1 VHWARLAA
9 VELIILRE
17 GILTAVTPSFH
28 AAIGSSAKPTASG
41 RGNTRKEEL
50 QMRIRLGLVTV
61 LAASTTAGVMAAP
74 AFAEERTC
82 RGTIGA
88 TTVDNLRV
96 PQGATC
102 TLNGTRVKGTVKVER
117 GATLKASRI
126 SVVGNVQAEGAA
138 NVNVATSAVGGSV
151 QVVQG
156 KSSKLDRN
164 SVKGDVQYFE
174 NRGAISITRNRIDGN
189 LQCKENS
196 PSPTGGGN
204 IVQGNKEDQCARL

>member
-1 VHWARLAA
+1 MRTRIGL
-9 VELIILRE
+9 
-17 GILTAVTPSFH
+17 LTALVSLV
-28 AAIGSSAKPTASG
+28 ATAL
-41 RGNTRKEEL
+41 T
-50 QMRIRLGLVTV
+50 
-61 LAASTTAGVMAAP
+61 AAP

-117 GATLKASRI
+117 GATLNASRI
-126 SVVGNVQAEGAA
+126 SVIGNVQAEGAA
-138 NVNVATSAVGGSV
+138 AVNVTASSVGGSV

-156 KSSKLDRN
+156 RNSRLDRN

-174 NRGAISITRNRIDGN
+174 NRGTISITSNRIDGN

-196 PSPTGGGN
+196 PRPTGGGN